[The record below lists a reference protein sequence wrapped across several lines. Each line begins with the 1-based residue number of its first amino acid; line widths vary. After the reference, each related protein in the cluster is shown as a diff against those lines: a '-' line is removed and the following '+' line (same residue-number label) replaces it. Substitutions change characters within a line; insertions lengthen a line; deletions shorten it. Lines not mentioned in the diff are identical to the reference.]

1 MAAFGTTYCAV
12 SRLPIQDGDKCILI
26 PLGFRMDYGF
36 GENSESWTSEPDG
49 LFMYLHHIRGAA
61 SVVTYGGNPGVIE
74 YDEPPVRN
82 APQSRM
88 LIHKGFWDEI
98 QEKYKQYDAER
109 CEDISWFRTTHGVY
123 EQTRKIIRDRRLELS
138 LDALVRKKEPLT
150 PEQYRKFDKDCY
162 STPVPDWVVQIY
174 RLAYFMDKI
183 GAVPYP
189 NQSVDQNMTYEVFEK
204 IRAKFATDV
213 VRHSEVE

>member
-1 MAAFGTTYCAV
+1 MATFGVTYCAL
-12 SRLPIQDGDKCILI
+12 SRLPIADGDRCMLI

-74 YDEPPVRN
+74 YDEPPEYN

-88 LIHKGFWDEI
+88 LIHKGFWDKI
-98 QEKYKQYDAER
+98 QEKYKHRDADR
-109 CEDISWFRTTHGVY
+109 CEDIRWFRTIHGVY
-123 EQTRKIIRDRRLELS
+123 EKIQQIIRDRRLEITHKILMETETSLS
-138 LDALVRKKEPLT
+138 REQKIQLDR
-150 PEQYRKFDKDCY
+150 DCY
-162 STPVPDWVVQIY
+162 NTPVPAWVTEIY
-174 RLAYFMDKI
+174 RLAYFMDNM

-189 NQSVDQNMTYEVFEK
+189 NQSVDQNMTYELFEE
-204 IRAKFATDV
+204 IRQKFATDV
-213 VRHSEVE
+213 FHF